1 MTESVAMTEQPSQ
14 TAAIT
19 IPRSPLSRLLLP
31 IALVVLALG
40 AGLAAWSG
48 LNFGPQTMLI
58 GAIAGGVGALAALVG
73 LIAGLRRRLPLS
85 GWALVIGT
93 LSIALGATMV
103 FPDQRE
109 LAIISAAL
117 PVLCAALTLRPLHT
131 AIVTVVSLASLWA
144 VAYFAAAEPSTNQ
157 LIQWSLLSAFV
168 LVISIFA
175 LVCSATLRAFDR
187 QQTVGH
193 ESTTQLNKQ
202 LGEEQERV
210 ERAAQMLVQERD
222 RLAAVLGAAS
232 DGVVLADS
240 NGIILQA
247 NAAARQLLNEAFGG
261 TLEGQAL
268 NQWSQENT
276 GRLRVISNE
285 REGER
290 QRVVFEQQQG
300 TRKPVIGLNQVPIRS
315 SAGSVLGYVGV
326 FHDKTTELEV
336 EEMRSQLLDFLV
348 QDMHDPLN
356 SVLAAQDT
364 LLAGDLGDGNERVL
378 STARRT
384 TSRLVE
390 LTNTLME
397 MSRLH
402 GDPNSLHRLAN
413 PLRPLIEGS
422 IAQATPQA
430 QQRAINLVLEYGA
443 DSGGLAFDA
452 DKMRRVMSHLLDNAL
467 RRSPAYSTVRVQV
480 SNTGGNAQVR
490 IADQGPSIPVELAGR
505 IFDRFSKQVGEQRIG
520 GVGLAYCKQVIEA
533 HGGRIW
539 VDSTPGK
546 GSTFIFSM
554 PSAA

>member
-19 IPRSPLSRLLLP
+19 LPRSPLSRLLLP

-48 LNFGPQTMLI
+48 FNFGPQTMLI

-85 GWALVIGT
+85 GWALIVGT

-103 FPDQRE
+103 FPEQRE

-144 VAYFAAAEPSTNQ
+144 AAYFAAAEPSTNQ

-175 LVCSATLRAFDR
+175 LVCSAALRAFDR

-210 ERAAQMLVQERD
+210 ERAAQLLVQERD

-276 GRLRVISNE
+276 GR
-285 REGER
+285 
-290 QRVVFEQQQG
+290 
-300 TRKPVIGLNQVPIRS
+300 
-315 SAGSVLGYVGV
+315 
-326 FHDKTTELEV
+326 
-336 EEMRSQLLDFLV
+336 
-348 QDMHDPLN
+348 
-356 SVLAAQDT
+356 
-364 LLAGDLGDGNERVL
+364 
-378 STARRT
+378 
-384 TSRLVE
+384 
-390 LTNTLME
+390 
-397 MSRLH
+397 
-402 GDPNSLHRLAN
+402 
-413 PLRPLIEGS
+413 
-422 IAQATPQA
+422 
-430 QQRAINLVLEYGA
+430 
-443 DSGGLAFDA
+443 
-452 DKMRRVMSHLLDNAL
+452 
-467 RRSPAYSTVRVQV
+467 
-480 SNTGGNAQVR
+480 
-490 IADQGPSIPVELAGR
+490 
-505 IFDRFSKQVGEQRIG
+505 
-520 GVGLAYCKQVIEA
+520 
-533 HGGRIW
+533 
-539 VDSTPGK
+539 
-546 GSTFIFSM
+546 
-554 PSAA
+554 